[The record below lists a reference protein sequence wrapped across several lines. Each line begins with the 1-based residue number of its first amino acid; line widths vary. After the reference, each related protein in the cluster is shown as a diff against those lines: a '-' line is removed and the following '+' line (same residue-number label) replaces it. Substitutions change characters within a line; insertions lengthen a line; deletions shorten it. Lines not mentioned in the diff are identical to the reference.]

1 MPTARRGMV
10 LPLVMACMMLV
21 LCIAGTLQAVSWRA
35 GRGARTQWDAQRAL
49 YAAEYM
55 VVQSIAEW
63 PADSVA
69 ATPIG
74 ESALRVER
82 DADGWTARRAITRT
96 APLVAVVYADA
107 RAPRAGTS
115 TDPLSDRISVARR
128 VTRIVRLEPPA
139 IAIPAAVAVLGAVQI
154 DGATIS
160 GRDRSGPAV
169 RDRDDCGPLRDTAS
183 VDAVQAIVLNSTS
196 SSIVTGSL
204 TTITSPMADARTR
217 AFDDAWRQIDQRAA
231 RRTLPATGIVPTNA
245 PWRASVIAGA
255 GAITLEGASRVVGL
269 LAIDGD
275 LVVRGTLRVDGVLVV
290 RGALD
295 ASIGAL
301 DVDGAVVV
309 RDSWSRGSR
318 LGSQTVIRYAPCLVG
333 RALAAVALPRVGPF
347 DSWNSP

>member
-1 MPTARRGMV
+1 MPAARRGMV
-10 LPLVMACMMLV
+10 LPLVLVCMMLV

-74 ESALRVER
+74 ESGVRVER
-82 DADGWTARRAITRT
+82 DADGWTVRRAIIRT

-107 RAPRAGTS
+107 RAPRAGAS
-115 TDPLSDRISVARR
+115 TDPLNDRSSVGRR

-154 DGATIS
+154 DSATVS
-160 GRDRSGPAV
+160 GRDQSGPVV
-169 RDRDDCGPLRDTAS
+169 RDRDDCGPRRDTAS
-183 VDAVQAIVLNSTS
+183 VDAVQAIALNSTIAS
-196 SSIVTGSL
+196 NVTGDL
-204 TTITSPMADARTR
+204 ITITSSIADVRMR

-231 RRTLPATGIVPTNA
+231 RRTLSATGRVPISA
-245 PWRASVIAGA
+245 PWRAGVIAGA
-255 GAITLEGASRVVGL
+255 GVITIEGASRVVGL

-275 LVVRGTLRVDGVLVV
+275 LVVRGPLRVDGVLLV

-295 ASIGAL
+295 ASFGAL
-301 DVDGAVVV
+301 VVDGAVVV
-309 RDSWSRGSR
+309 RDSGSRGSR
-318 LGSQTVIRYAPCLVG
+318 LGAQTVIRYAPCLVG
-333 RALAAVALPRVGPF
+333 RAFAAVALPSVGPF
-347 DSWNSP
+347 DIWNSP